1 LEYWSAGVLDT
12 AFQELGIYIKVESR
26 RQAVRLKTIR
36 LLGKYEEAEKR
47 GQESGETMKGLG
59 SDYRP
64 NSTPRAFLSGHL
76 QSKQLQP
83 DYVSNYKNL

>member
-1 LEYWSAGVLDT
+1 VKLEIRSFIENWSAGVLDT
-12 AFQELGIYIKVESR
+12 AFQELGIYMKIESR
-26 RQAVRLKTIR
+26 RQAVR
-36 LLGKYEEAEKR
+36 LLGKYEEAEER
-47 GQESGETMKGLG
+47 SQESGETKKGLG

-64 NSTPRAFLSGHL
+64 NSL